1 MNGTNKRDQW
11 FAWIEDWEASE
22 LTQSDYC
29 RQQGISLASFNK
41 WRTKYIA
48 SNHSYSKDFQQQSK
62 SIASG
67 NGFLPLNLTTSGDGS
82 RQMIEIDLPY
92 GIQLRL
98 PIDAGTRQ

>member
-1 MNGTNKRDQW
+1 MSETSKRDRW
-11 FAWIEDWEASE
+11 FAVIQDWEQST

-29 RQQGISLASFNK
+29 QQHGISLASFSK

-48 SNHSYSKDFQQQSK
+48 SNQSHHKSFQQQST
-62 SIASG
+62 SIASDD
-67 NGFLPLNLTTSGDGS
+67 GFLPLNLVTSGDGS
-82 RQMIEIDLPY
+82 KQMIEIDLPY